1 MIAALYQYIY
11 LLLVTILTAVSVSR
25 YRNVSGIGN
34 YAEKGGEAA
43 NVILVLLLTVFIG
56 VRPIS
61 GIYFGDTI
69 NYANYYLSYL
79 DGSPF
84 SFTWE
89 NDPVFANWFA
99 WVGSKRLGLTFFFT
113 TIAAVYFGAAYLG
126 IRKLFPN
133 NKLAAYLVFLAAFS
147 TYSYATNGI
156 RAGAAASLFIC
167 AMGYRKKLLV
177 CIPLILISW
186 GVHHSM
192 QLPVVAFLLTLF
204 FKNPRWYYYGW
215 MFCLLMAFAHV
226 GFFADLFAGFTD
238 ETGANYL
245 MSRSQSDSDYGGRG
259 GFRIDF
265 VLYSAAPV
273 IIGYYTEIKKKVRIP
288 ALYGD
293 LMHMYL
299 CINGVWMLCMYAT
312 FTNRIAY
319 LSWFLY
325 PIVLV
330 YPFLNG
336 AWGAKRYRIFSKA
349 MTYQLLFTLF
359 MELVYYGFLR

>member
-1 MIAALYQYIY
+1 MLAALYEYIY
-11 LLLVTILTAVSVSR
+11 LLLVSIMTAVIASR
-25 YRNVSGIGN
+25 YRNASGIGT

-43 NVILVLLLTVFIG
+43 NVILVLLLILFIG
-56 VRPIS
+56 VRPIDWR
-61 GIYFGDTI
+61 YFGDTI
-69 NYANYYLSYL
+69 NYANHYLRYL
-79 DGSPF
+79 DGTPF

-89 NDPVFANWFA
+89 GDLVFDNWFA
-99 WVGSKRLGLTFFFT
+99 WVGSKRLGLSFFFT

-147 TYSYATNGI
+147 TYSYAVNGI

-167 AMGYRKKLLV
+167 AMGYREKLRV

-192 QLPVVAFLLTLF
+192 QVPVVAFVLTLF
-204 FKNPRWYYYGW
+204 FKNPKWYYYGW
-215 MFCLLMAFAHV
+215 MFCLLMAIAHV
-226 GFFADLFAGFTD
+226 DFFVDLFADFTD
-238 ETGANYL
+238 EKGASYL
-245 MSRSQSDSDYGGRG
+245 MVRDNRNFDYGGRG
-259 GFRIDF
+259 GFRLDF
-265 VLYSAAPV
+265 VLYSVVPV
-273 IIGYYTEIKKKVRIP
+273 IIGYYTEIKKKVRIS
-288 ALYGD
+288 ALYRD
-293 LMHMYL
+293 LMHLYL
-299 CINGVWMLCMYAT
+299 CINGVWMLCMYAN

-336 AWGAKRYRIFSKA
+336 DWGAKRYRMFSKT
-349 MTYQLLFTLF
+349 MVYHLMFTLF
-359 MELVYYGFLR
+359 MELIYGFLR